1 MTVDVDNLANALQTC
16 AALKSCDRCFY
27 KEKCLQHPSVNA
39 AMVDAA
45 AFIRYASRFIKNH
58 LTRRLTPNEMI
69 EHHCNPIYIVTNQ
82 PDIDEWFFYVGH
94 VDRKGGLFLFRNSD
108 GQVHDFWESE
118 YGKTWLAFNGEVT
131 DALWE
136 EAKKDMEGSAEK

>member
-1 MTVDVDNLANALQTC
+1 MTVDVDKLATALQLCSVGNACSKCPYDKRCIETTC
-16 AALKSCDRCFY
+16 F
-27 KEKCLQHPSVNA
+27 NA
-39 AMVDAA
+39 AMADAA
-45 AFIRYASRFIKNH
+45 AFIREASRFIKDH
-58 LTRRLTPNEMI
+58 ITRRLTPNEMI
-69 EHHCNPIYIVTNQ
+69 EHHCHPIYIITN
-82 PDIDEWFFYVGH
+82 PPYIDEWFFYTGH

-131 DALWE
+131 DALWK